1 MSEPV
6 TATGAAGGALVVIVS
21 AVIGEQ
27 LGPIV
32 TVCGAAAIGA
42 LVSLGEVETSSRA
55 EAVVYVARY
64 VAMAAAVSGTIAFLI
79 ERFTTIPAIEVLA
92 GVAFGVGWVGNR
104 WGGVRTAA
112 VETVK
117 SLIALFGKKGA

>member
-6 TATGAAGGALVVIVS
+6 TTTGAAGAALVAIVS
-21 AVIGEQ
+21 AVVGEQ

-32 TVCGAAAIGA
+32 TVCGAATIGA
-42 LVSLGEVETSSRA
+42 LLSLGEVETSGRA
-55 EAVVYVARY
+55 EAVLYVLRY
-64 VAMAAAVSGTIAFLI
+64 VGMAVVVSGTIAFLI

-92 GVAFGVGWVGNR
+92 VVAFVVGWVGNR

-112 VETVK
+112 VEATK